1 MDSRITTPRINLVRG
16 DTGPQVQ
23 LTLYDAQSGNP
34 LDLTGASAD
43 LHFRAV
49 GSTTVLF
56 SRALTIPGV
65 TAAQGLAVIAWGA
78 TDLDQAAGDYEGEVE
93 VTFASGIIQTVYDTL
108 QFRIREQFA

>member
-1 MDSRITTPRINLVRG
+1 MDSRISTPRINLVRG

-23 LTLYDAQSGNP
+23 LTLYDAQSGDP
-34 LDLTGASAD
+34 LDLSGATAD

-49 GSTTVLF
+49 GSTTLLF
-56 SRALTIPGV
+56 SRPLTIPGV

-78 TDLDQAAGDYEGEVE
+78 NDLDQPAGDYEGEVE
-93 VTFASGIIQTVYDTL
+93 ITFSTGVVQTVYDTL